1 MKKFSIFVVVLCLI
15 LFGIICYGV
24 LSYDSLVIDTKVYS
38 FIASNIMNDEL
49 TLILKAITEL
59 GGVAFTVLAGVL
71 IFMFCKKNRWFITF
85 DLVGVTLVNQ
95 VIKHI
100 IRRPRPNVLRLVEES
115 GYSFPSGHSMV
126 SMAFYGI
133 IIYLVY
139 KNVSNKY
146 LKWILIIL
154 LSLLIL
160 SIGFSRIYVG
170 VHYFTDVVG
179 GFFLALAYLI
189 VYIYIYNILNI
200 KSCIAKI
207 NFYVILLTF
216 TEVYMKMIP

>member
-1 MKKFSIFVVVLCLI
+1 M
-15 LFGIICYGV
+15 
-24 LSYDSLVIDTKVYS
+24 
-38 FIASNIMNDEL
+38 
-49 TLILKAITEL
+49 ILKAITEL

-71 IFMFCKKNRWFITF
+71 IFMFCKKNRWFITI

-170 VHYFTDVVG
+170 VHYFTDVAG
-179 GFFLALAYLI
+179 GFLLGLAYLI
-189 VYIYIYNILNI
+189 IYINIYNKRIGKN
-200 KSCIAKI
+200 
-207 NFYVILLTF
+207 
-216 TEVYMKMIP
+216 EE

>member
-15 LFGIICYGV
+15 LFSIICYGV

-38 FIASNIMNDEL
+38 FITNNIMNYGL
-49 TLILKAITEL
+49 TPILKAITEL

-71 IFMFCKKNRWFITF
+71 IFMFCKKNRWFITI

-170 VHYFTDVVG
+170 VHYFTDVAG
-179 GFFLALAYLI
+179 GFLLGLAYLI
-189 VYIYIYNILNI
+189 IYINIYNKRIGKN
-200 KSCIAKI
+200 
-207 NFYVILLTF
+207 
-216 TEVYMKMIP
+216 EE

>member
-15 LFGIICYGV
+15 LFSIICYGV

-38 FIASNIMNDEL
+38 FITNNIMNDGL
-49 TLILKAITEL
+49 TPMLKAITEL

-71 IFMFCKKNRWFITF
+71 IFMFCKKNRWFITI
-85 DLVGVTLVNQ
+85 DLVRVTLVNQ

-170 VHYFTDVVG
+170 VHYFTDVAG
-179 GFFLALAYLI
+179 GFLLGLAYLI
-189 VYIYIYNILNI
+189 IYINIYNKRIGKN
-200 KSCIAKI
+200 
-207 NFYVILLTF
+207 
-216 TEVYMKMIP
+216 EE

>member
-1 MKKFSIFVVVLCLI
+1 MKEFNIFIVVLCLI
-15 LFGIICYGV
+15 LFSVICYGV

-38 FIASNIMNDEL
+38 FIADNLMSDGI
-49 TLILKAITEL
+49 TSVLKVITEL
-59 GGVAFTVLAGVL
+59 GGVAFIVLAGVL
-71 IFMFCKKNRWFITF
+71 IFMFCKKIRWFVTF
-85 DLVGVTLVNQ
+85 DLVGVTLINQ

-100 IRRPRPNVLRLVEES
+100 VRRPRPNVLRLVEED

-139 KNVSNKY
+139 KNVTNKY
-146 LKWILIIL
+146 LKWTLITL

-179 GFFLALAYLI
+179 GFLLGLAYLI
-189 VYIYIYNILNI
+189 IYINIYNKKVGKN
-200 KSCIAKI
+200 
-207 NFYVILLTF
+207 
-216 TEVYMKMIP
+216 EE

>member
-1 MKKFSIFVVVLCLI
+1 MKKFNIFIVVLCLI
-15 LFGIICYGV
+15 LFSGICYGV

-38 FIASNIMNDEL
+38 FIAANIMSDGI
-49 TLILKAITEL
+49 TSVLKVITEL

-71 IFMFCKKNRWFITF
+71 IFMFCKKIRWFVTF
-85 DLVGVTLVNQ
+85 DLVGVTLINQ

-100 IRRPRPNVLRLVEES
+100 VRRPRPNVLRLVEED

-139 KNVSNKY
+139 KNVTNKY
-146 LKWILIIL
+146 LKWTLITL

-179 GFFLALAYLI
+179 GFLLGIAYLI
-189 VYIYIYNILNI
+189 IYINIYNKKVGKN
-200 KSCIAKI
+200 
-207 NFYVILLTF
+207 
-216 TEVYMKMIP
+216 EE

>member
-15 LFGIICYGV
+15 LFSIICYSV
-24 LSYDSLVIDTKVYS
+24 LSYDNLVIDTKVYS
-38 FIASNIMNDEL
+38 FIADNIMNDEL
-49 TLILKAITEL
+49 TPVLKVITEL

-71 IFMFCKKNRWFITF
+71 IFMFCKRNRWFVTF
-85 DLVGVTLVNQ
+85 DLIEVTLINQ

-100 IRRPRPNVLRLVEES
+100 VRRPRPNVLRLVEES

-133 IIYLVY
+133 VIYLVY

-146 LKWILIIL
+146 LKWTLIAL
-154 LSLLIL
+154 LSLLII

-170 VHYFTDVVG
+170 VHYFTDVAG
-179 GFFLALAYLI
+179 GFLLGLAYLI
-189 VYIYIYNILNI
+189 IYINIYNKKVSKNE
-200 KSCIAKI
+200 K
-207 NFYVILLTF
+207 
-216 TEVYMKMIP
+216 

>member
-38 FIASNIMNDEL
+38 FIINNIMNDGL
-49 TLILKAITEL
+49 TPILKAITEL

-71 IFMFCKKNRWFITF
+71 IFMFCKKNRWFITI

-170 VHYFTDVVG
+170 VHYFTDVAG
-179 GFFLALAYLI
+179 GFLLGLAYLI
-189 VYIYIYNILNI
+189 IYINI
-200 KSCIAKI
+200 
-207 NFYVILLTF
+207 
-216 TEVYMKMIP
+216 

>member
-1 MKKFSIFVVVLCLI
+1 
-15 LFGIICYGV
+15 
-24 LSYDSLVIDTKVYS
+24 
-38 FIASNIMNDEL
+38 
-49 TLILKAITEL
+49 
-59 GGVAFTVLAGVL
+59 
-71 IFMFCKKNRWFITF
+71 MFCKKNRWFITI

-170 VHYFTDVVG
+170 VHYFTDVAG
-179 GFFLALAYLI
+179 GFLLGLAYLI
-189 VYIYIYNILNI
+189 IYINICNKRI
-200 KSCIAKI
+200 GK
-207 NFYVILLTF
+207 N
-216 TEVYMKMIP
+216 EE

>member
-38 FIASNIMNDEL
+38 FITNNIMNDGL
-49 TLILKAITEL
+49 TPILKAITEL

-71 IFMFCKKNRWFITF
+71 IFMFCKKNRWFITI
-85 DLVGVTLVNQ
+85 DLVVVTLVNQ

-170 VHYFTDVVG
+170 VHYFTDVAG
-179 GFFLALAYLI
+179 GFLLGLAYLI
-189 VYIYIYNILNI
+189 IYINIYNKRIGKN
-200 KSCIAKI
+200 
-207 NFYVILLTF
+207 
-216 TEVYMKMIP
+216 EE

>member
-1 MKKFSIFVVVLCLI
+1 MKKFNIFIVVLCLI
-15 LFGIICYGV
+15 LFSVICYGV

-38 FIASNIMNDEL
+38 FIADNIMSDGI
-49 TLILKAITEL
+49 TSVLKVITEL
-59 GGVAFTVLAGVL
+59 GGVAFIVLAGVL
-71 IFMFCKKNRWFITF
+71 IFMFCKKNRWFVTF
-85 DLVGVTLVNQ
+85 DLVGVTVINQ
-95 VIKHI
+95 AIKHI
-100 IRRPRPNVLRLVEES
+100 VRRPRPNVLRLVEED

-139 KNVSNKY
+139 KNVTNKY
-146 LKWILIIL
+146 LKWTLITL

-179 GFFLALAYLI
+179 GFLLGLAYLI
-189 VYIYIYNILNI
+189 IYINIYNKKVGKN
-200 KSCIAKI
+200 
-207 NFYVILLTF
+207 
-216 TEVYMKMIP
+216 EE

>member
-15 LFGIICYGV
+15 LFSIICYSV
-24 LSYDSLVIDTKVYS
+24 LSYDNLVIDTKVYS
-38 FIASNIMNDEL
+38 FIADNIMNDG
-49 TLILKAITEL
+49 TTSVLKVITEL

-71 IFMFCKKNRWFITF
+71 IFMFCKKIRWFVTF
-85 DLVGVTLVNQ
+85 DLVGVTVINQ
-95 VIKHI
+95 AIKHI
-100 IRRPRPNVLRLVEES
+100 VRRPRPNVLRLVEES

-133 IIYLVY
+133 VIYLVY

-146 LKWILIIL
+146 LKWLLITL

-170 VHYFTDVVG
+170 VHYFTDVAG
-179 GFFLALAYLI
+179 GFLLGLAYLI
-189 VYIYIYNILNI
+189 IYINIYNKKVGKNE
-200 KSCIAKI
+200 K
-207 NFYVILLTF
+207 
-216 TEVYMKMIP
+216 

>member
-1 MKKFSIFVVVLCLI
+1 MKKFNIFIVVLCLI
-15 LFGIICYGV
+15 LFSVICYGV

-38 FIASNIMNDEL
+38 FIADNLMSDGI
-49 TLILKAITEL
+49 TSVLKVITEL

-71 IFMFCKKNRWFITF
+71 IFMFCKKIRWFVTF
-85 DLVGVTLVNQ
+85 DLVGVTLINQ
-95 VIKHI
+95 AIKHI
-100 IRRPRPNVLRLVEES
+100 IRRPRPNVLRLVEED

-139 KNVSNKY
+139 KNVTNKY
-146 LKWILIIL
+146 LKWTLITL

-179 GFFLALAYLI
+179 GFLLGLAYLI
-189 VYIYIYNILNI
+189 IYINIYYKKVGKN
-200 KSCIAKI
+200 
-207 NFYVILLTF
+207 
-216 TEVYMKMIP
+216 EE

>member
-38 FIASNIMNDEL
+38 FITNNIMKDGL

-71 IFMFCKKNRWFITF
+71 IFMFCKKNRWFITI

-170 VHYFTDVVG
+170 VHYFTDVAG
-179 GFFLALAYLI
+179 GFLLGLAYLI
-189 VYIYIYNILNI
+189 IYINIYNKRIG
-200 KSCIAKI
+200 KH
-207 NFYVILLTF
+207 
-216 TEVYMKMIP
+216 EE

>member
-15 LFGIICYGV
+15 LFSVICYGV

-38 FIASNIMNDEL
+38 FIINNIMNDGL

-71 IFMFCKKNRWFITF
+71 IFMFCKKNRWFITI

-139 KNVSNKY
+139 KNVTNKY
-146 LKWILIIL
+146 LKWTLITL

-170 VHYFTDVVG
+170 VHYFTDVAG
-179 GFFLALAYLI
+179 GFLLGLAYLI
-189 VYIYIYNILNI
+189 IYINIYNKRIGKN
-200 KSCIAKI
+200 
-207 NFYVILLTF
+207 
-216 TEVYMKMIP
+216 EE

>member
-1 MKKFSIFVVVLCLI
+1 MKKFNIFIVVLCLI
-15 LFGIICYGV
+15 LFSVICYGV

-38 FIASNIMNDEL
+38 FISDNIMSDGI
-49 TLILKAITEL
+49 TSVLKVITEL
-59 GGVAFTVLAGVL
+59 GGVAFIVLAGVL
-71 IFMFCKKNRWFITF
+71 IFMFCKKNRWFITI

-139 KNVSNKY
+139 KNVTNKY
-146 LKWILIIL
+146 LKWTLITL

-179 GFFLALAYLI
+179 GFLLGLAYLI
-189 VYIYIYNILNI
+189 IYINIYNKKVGKN
-200 KSCIAKI
+200 
-207 NFYVILLTF
+207 
-216 TEVYMKMIP
+216 EE

>member
-15 LFGIICYGV
+15 LFSIICYGV

-38 FIASNIMNDEL
+38 FITNNIMNDGL
-49 TLILKAITEL
+49 TPILKAITEL

-71 IFMFCKKNRWFITF
+71 IFMFCKKNRWFITI

-170 VHYFTDVVG
+170 VHYFTDVAG
-179 GFFLALAYLI
+179 GFLLGLAYLI
-189 VYIYIYNILNI
+189 IYINIYNKRIGKN
-200 KSCIAKI
+200 
-207 NFYVILLTF
+207 
-216 TEVYMKMIP
+216 EE

>member
-15 LFGIICYGV
+15 LFSIICYGV

-38 FIASNIMNDEL
+38 FIINNIMNDGL
-49 TLILKAITEL
+49 TPILKAITEL

-71 IFMFCKKNRWFITF
+71 IFMFCKKNRWFITI
-85 DLVGVTLVNQ
+85 DLFGVTLVNQ

-170 VHYFTDVVG
+170 VHYFTDVAG
-179 GFFLALAYLI
+179 GFLLGLAYLI
-189 VYIYIYNILNI
+189 IYINIYNKRIGKN
-200 KSCIAKI
+200 
-207 NFYVILLTF
+207 
-216 TEVYMKMIP
+216 EE

>member
-1 MKKFSIFVVVLCLI
+1 MKKFNIFIVVLCLI
-15 LFGIICYGV
+15 LFSVICYGV

-38 FIASNIMNDEL
+38 FISDNIMSDGI
-49 TLILKAITEL
+49 TSVLKVITEL
-59 GGVAFTVLAGVL
+59 GGVAFIVLAGVL
-71 IFMFCKKNRWFITF
+71 IFMFCKKIRWVVTF
-85 DLVGVTLVNQ
+85 DLVGVTLINQ

-100 IRRPRPNVLRLVEES
+100 VRRPRPNVLRLVEED

-139 KNVSNKY
+139 KNVTNKY
-146 LKWILIIL
+146 LKWTLIAL

-179 GFFLALAYLI
+179 GFLLGLAYLI
-189 VYIYIYNILNI
+189 IYINIYNKKAGKNE
-200 KSCIAKI
+200 K
-207 NFYVILLTF
+207 
-216 TEVYMKMIP
+216 

>member
-15 LFGIICYGV
+15 LFSIICYGV

-38 FIASNIMNDEL
+38 FIINNIMNDGL
-49 TLILKAITEL
+49 TLILKVITEL

-71 IFMFCKKNRWFITF
+71 IFMFCKKNRWFITI

-170 VHYFTDVVG
+170 VHYFTDVAG
-179 GFFLALAYLI
+179 GFLLGLAYLI
-189 VYIYIYNILNI
+189 IYINIYNKRIGKN
-200 KSCIAKI
+200 
-207 NFYVILLTF
+207 
-216 TEVYMKMIP
+216 EE